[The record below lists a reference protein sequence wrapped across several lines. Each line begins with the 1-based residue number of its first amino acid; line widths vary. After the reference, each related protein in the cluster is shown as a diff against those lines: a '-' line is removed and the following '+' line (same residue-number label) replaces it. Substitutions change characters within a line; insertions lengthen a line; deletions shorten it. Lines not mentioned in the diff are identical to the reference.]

1 MSEFA
6 IPGTPEFTDLTS
18 STATA
23 KNTKSTCQAV
33 DADIPQ
39 HVASDLV
46 STLFSHI
53 SASTASSSQRSHKI
67 MTRAGGSS
75 RAHKDEN
82 IVATAAPFSSEMILR
97 GVSKQPTMGSVFS
110 GDPPANGAASAS
122 SWFAFRPLCFTPV
135 DGKASGSTP
144 CPTQSSPLN
153 SSLTFGA
160 EGSVNGT
167 GASGA
172 GMSAGG
178 SGNGGSSSI
187 LQFVQSNPA
196 ASKFPLLSHRSETS
210 STGYLRQ
217 PPLYFASAYVAAG
230 QANGTAAG
238 ANTACFQSHASAST
252 GGHEKRPQR
261 LELFSSS
268 SIPQNR
274 HVQQQQSS
282 NQHCATTSSSFI
294 AGAAASTYS
303 SGARGCVIGLG
314 RSSGSGGAPSVFTA
328 PSSNVNQRIMQL
340 QQSFSDR
347 SAQLILLQEIN
358 QALLMG
364 SEDALAGIAVR
375 SLVSCILDLLDAE
388 TNDGDESL
396 IELKNLSCNVL
407 SHLMD
412 VLPKAADAVVLA
424 IPLLLNTM
432 SCSFVGDILERIIN
446 VLEQVSR
453 RHGRQVLLYGGIT
466 VSAQLREFPLLK
478 SSSHYLTSVS
488 SFDYSTLKAVLGYY
502 DFVTVAQHRTI
513 LSMIA
518 NCFSDLRKEDFDM
531 VLNCLPSLCERL
543 QDSEPRCVERVCLCF
558 ARLIEAYRNDPEKLK
573 SVVSFGLFENLKR
586 LISASPPVVSNVK
599 DIANMLATICSSCP
613 DLAVKL
619 LQLGTELMPPLPAA
633 LAVPSVL
640 SAHNHRHS
648 ELTTVRAGQLPE
660 MGVAHWL
667 TDRRTHLRAPQHDLA
682 PIMHTPGLTNSG
694 DMEQPSPFDS
704 QSTVQSLD
712 THSTYTE
719 PTAWSGISVRLAAFP
734 GTTSKACDN
743 NNNVQCQKDTV
754 HLDVRAKL
762 FETECRRL
770 EKLLQSGRV
779 PASPKLDDTSADIG
793 ETDFGMVRAVH
804 LLLPLLFEVYAE
816 LNGIAARLKCLEAI
830 HRMVF
835 YATPLLLS
843 KTVCPRSVSG
853 PIAGMLSSRECTIV
867 VAGLLL
873 ASVFIDRLPLEF
885 SPYFRK
891 EGVLFHLSRISEVCA
906 REPVTGASAEP
917 YLHPVPII
925 PMESS
930 AASSS
935 AKSDKRRHYVGPIS
949 VDERAVQVHAGR
961 FASARN
967 ATSQNQANNSVS
979 DPPASLGPSLISSVD
994 VRVQRSDAAI
1004 EMTQSDIVLSS
1015 SRQKTDSG
1023 GATVCPQTSLADSPG
1038 AVTQPGSS
1046 ALSFSIP
1053 SSMDR
1058 MLKGRI
1064 LNRGISRLHARFQT
1078 LGFGHLS
1085 AQVTGTFAL
1094 LQLAPS
1100 PARVAAAVSRSAT
1113 ETSLIVCPGRDSS
1126 LRDWILTHCQF
1137 LHSRILSV
1145 SAPTATTTNS
1155 NNPTTLAA
1163 KVGRHSPNQS
1173 KHSPYLCFSP
1183 LTPPTDLFPELES
1196 IRQQLLAPN
1205 DCLAWATGL
1214 RRLAAILTP
1223 SGGGGGG
1230 GRGAGMTEQSAQEIP
1245 SPFEMQHSGLLH
1257 GLMQYL
1263 TSSSDRKLRIYLL
1276 LMTFVGSRYT
1286 EILHLRDLCDNPK
1299 TLAALSKLSALC
1311 PSEPRVSPFSALVS
1325 CLLVYLHQQVG
1336 GSPFWKAADWFK
1348 SELRVDGC
1356 IDAIA
1361 EVTIDAVDYLKDLR
1375 PEAASHC
1382 FIDRLLVRNNPTG
1395 LNDFSLEK
1403 LKREN
1408 FQVLAGPS
1416 LSPLMPNAE
1425 STLSPHYEEG
1435 ISRMKSFFAGGGNQ
1449 NCDFRSI
1456 DHEMSGGSA
1465 SIGGH
1470 RNRRTV
1476 KSTSTTSASKSTGR
1490 PGSNQ
1495 RYRHPIRRWSSFVP
1509 GFLKLDLVYCRSSSS
1524 NCLSSSAVDSSSNN
1538 KSHSS
1543 RSAVSESPESATE
1556 ALVKGTIWETPP
1568 SSIPL
1573 HVNALATAQ
1582 SLKQLLTQRIFLAS
1596 LVSTCSSGA
1605 RGSEVTADP
1614 SSSIPAAAITP
1625 WHPVPFLQKHG
1636 TPSRRPLYQQASGNS
1651 DQPIDVSDS
1660 DCDSHSST
1668 VIGDAEEEEE
1678 EEEVTSSIGR
1688 LEPSSSFSHAKHHGQ
1703 VRYVQ
1708 KHEGSALRKRQ
1719 ITYSLRQSDSEHS
1732 HRPPTATV
1740 HQDHRAYPV
1749 ASAEASAS
1757 VNNRSL
1763 RQQNTAPASGQ
1774 KPCDSGAFVCSNP
1787 ASATAGDGAGVHS
1800 VPEKRHSSALEGKPA
1815 KTSAG
1820 LRPSSGILRRTGF
1833 DASSSSNG
1841 STPDKC
1847 VSQASASR
1855 PKSMSLLAAF
1865 GMLQFASS
1873 SSAAASSSSS
1883 SPLTSAAASWRYRSL
1898 LPASKASASS
1908 SRVPTKDD
1916 HSSLK
1921 LHQVTSHS
1929 SKCSGGGGKSQHQSQ
1944 AQQQHSV
1951 AHHHHHYRGRGSGSS
1966 THQHMFAPTD
1976 LDGRLTPVFYVN
1988 GYRIP
1993 SNMPLYQAVR
2003 RYSDVIQQKAS
2014 ALQTD
2019 AFYAMSEQRKED
2031 EVRSRSINTCMWKYS
2046 HTVHYRLEPTSTADS
2061 TLQCSPE
2068 TRTSTS
2074 YCPLSCTAPSTAAFS
2089 SNRKFGTS
2097 KLSPTSLSAAINCLK
2112 RPRRIGDP
2120 NTGTSTSNTTSP
2132 AELVPSPDFPA
2143 LLPHTGADP
2152 ASAATLASSPA
2163 PISRESLLFS
2173 HFSSKLWP
2181 CCFSGS
2187 AAASLRS
2194 SASAME
2200 DECLNTVLV
2209 LLRIFNAISELG
2221 NTLDDL
2227 LQPYPILPPLG
2238 SVQRARRLGSISS
2251 HPFAATVPQPLVL
2264 PFCDFFFQDQ
2274 FRSHKLSAKASRQLQ
2289 DVFSVLAG
2297 NLPDWL
2303 IQLMSMC
2310 PFLFPF
2316 SIRQTFFYVHNF
2328 DRERTILHLQ
2338 DSTANVGSDSDASLL
2353 SPSTSSS
2360 PFGNLVAAPS
2370 FSGFSSHQ
2378 LPLSV
2383 SPGSALQLLAD
2394 VDTGGSSGGSASVI
2408 SLLTS
2413 SLLGSTTAASSI
2425 LLLGSSS
2432 SSEAAVDGDSASGV
2446 TLDSLLESAAASSS
2460 IVGSGG
2466 GGSQLQHHKVTVA
2479 RDPKRLFRQA
2489 EATFNELK
2497 ASRAVLE
2504 IAFDGEVG
2512 FGLGPTLEFY
2522 TLISHY
2528 LMSASLNLWHG
2539 NEVTSDG
2546 HIIPPPSGLYPR
2558 PLAKNARSS
2567 LVREVN
2573 CSLLTSCFEIFNCSD
2588 SLHSG
2593 GSCLIDCPVQV
2604 RSKFFFL
2611 GQLMA
2616 RSLLDWRQLDLPFSL
2631 TFFKW
2636 FLYVCVPEDLNLAA
2650 NPAGVTAADI
2660 AFVDPDFAR
2669 HYQTLMRMNRR
2680 RQNLLEALSQH
2691 QPVTAGRTLRT
2702 DDVSHSQLHPSQ
2714 SRVRKELQALD
2725 AEIDDLCLSFV
2736 LPGYQVR
2743 YFTQWALTP
2752 VKPTRFLILSLIS
2765 LPTQI
2770 ELCKNGAQ
2778 TAVTASNLSDY
2789 LVQCANWLLVEGV
2802 RRQMLAVIEGF
2813 DAVLPGVRTQTLAR
2827 LFRPHEC
2834 EGLFCG
2840 ADHGPPGRQTASGWD
2855 VESLMKSCLC
2865 DHGYTLQSR
2874 TIQFLFEILSEFD
2887 ERQRRLFVQFTTG
2900 SPRLPVGGFRSLK
2913 PPLKIVMKK
2922 EAEDRADNH
2931 LPSVMTCQNYL
2942 KLPNYSTKEIMRE
2955 KLIYAINEGQNA
2967 FHLS

>member
-1 MSEFA
+1 MAGKRASSRSLNASGCTKRRSSLSSKKRKVSNKDKKSSIPESSSHNYRERVRRIGLPAHSDVGSSRSCQRHSFLTTSHSHTNCSEELVTLVEPEDVVYLRTPRKHNSSISTSTLDFSSKRRRVGGSEVASPALPYHGQHQIYSSRQTSTAEHLVSTSTELILNTKPADRSTSASPSTRKSSLSPPTDSSANLQNRRKTGNCYTKRPRGRGYVRTEPSDFGDGGHPDFHLINSMSEFA

-82 IVATAAPFSSEMILR
+82 IGATAAPFSSEMILR

-466 VSAQLREFPLLK
+466 
-478 SSSHYLTSVS
+478 
-488 SFDYSTLKAVLGYY
+488 AVLGYY

-619 LQLGTELMPPLPAA
+619 LQLGIAETAYTLLTEREPPASSLDFPTASGRPSTRSQLPSDSLLSTSTPSKSSTSFSLEDRGQENVLTMMNLISELMPPLPAA

-648 ELTTVRAGQLPE
+648 EL
-660 MGVAHWL
+660 
-667 TDRRTHLRAPQHDLA
+667 
-682 PIMHTPGLTNSG
+682 
-694 DMEQPSPFDS
+694 
-704 QSTVQSLD
+704 
-712 THSTYTE
+712 
-719 PTAWSGISVRLAAFP
+719 
-734 GTTSKACDN
+734 TSKACDN

-1064 LNRGISRLHARFQT
+1064 LNS
-1078 LGFGHLS
+1078 
-1085 AQVTGTFAL
+1085 
-1094 LQLAPS
+1094 PS
-1100 PARVAAAVSRSAT
+1100 SS
-1113 ETSLIVCPGRDSS
+1113 VCPGRDSS

-1223 SGGGGGG
+1223 SGGGGG
-1230 GRGAGMTEQSAQEIP
+1230 RGAGMTEQSAQEIP

-1325 CLLVYLHQQVG
+1325 CLLVYLHQQ
-1336 GSPFWKAADWFK
+1336 
-1348 SELRVDGC
+1348 
-1356 IDAIA
+1356 
-1361 EVTIDAVDYLKDLR
+1361 
-1375 PEAASHC
+1375 
-1382 FIDRLLVRNNPTG
+1382 
-1395 LNDFSLEK
+1395 
-1403 LKREN
+1403 EN

-1787 ASATAGDGAGVHS
+1787 ASATAGDGAGGHS

-1921 LHQVTSHS
+1921 LHQATSHS

-2031 EVRSRSINTCMWKYS
+2031 EINTCMWKYS

-2227 LQPYPILPPLG
+2227 LQPYPILPP
-2238 SVQRARRLGSISS
+2238 
-2251 HPFAATVPQPLVL
+2251 
-2264 PFCDFFFQDQ
+2264 DQ

-2338 DSTANVGSDSDASLL
+2338 DSTANVGSDSDTSLL

-2413 SLLGSTTAASSI
+2413 SLLGSTTAASPI

-2567 LVREVN
+2567 LVREV
-2573 CSLLTSCFEIFNCSD
+2573 
-2588 SLHSG
+2588 
-2593 GSCLIDCPVQV
+2593 

-2736 LPGYQVR
+2736 LPGYQ
-2743 YFTQWALTP
+2743 
-2752 VKPTRFLILSLIS
+2752 
-2765 LPTQI
+2765 I

-2840 ADHGPPGRQTASGWD
+2840 ADNGPPGRQTASGWD